1 MNARKIFNLILIVLS
16 FVSCASRDEIVTN
29 ENNSSNNNSN
39 NQPIADQKRPL
50 IMSHRTVWDNSTE
63 NSLNSFINI
72 INIDSPGV
80 EFDIRMSKDK
90 VLFII
95 HDPTINGY
103 EVSKTDSSILR
114 NQKINATEYLPTLE
128 DFLTAYNRYGNQKT
142 IMCFDIKLTNDH
154 VYNKELI
161 KNFIPMLKL
170 YNISNEHIIGI
181 WTFNYYDYLKEYNS
195 TYKTAF
201 ISYLNVDGEKLIEKK
216 IDYYSLDI
224 NAFLGLTPEQI
235 KNMKDRNLKLAV
247 WSVSD
252 VDKMKLYY
260 QMGADVIITR
270 VPEKAISVFK

>member
-39 NQPIADQKRPL
+39 NQPIADQNKPL
-50 IMSHRTVWDNSTE
+50 IIAHRTVWNNSAE
-63 NSLNSFINI
+63 NSLNSFIDI
-72 INIDSPGV
+72 ISQDAPGV

-128 DFLTAYNRYGNQKT
+128 DFLSAYNRYGNQKT
-142 IMCFDIKLTNDH
+142 ILHFDIKNTNDEN
-154 VYNKELI
+154 YNKEMI
-161 KNFIPMLKL
+161 KIFIGLL
-170 YNISNEHIIGI
+170 RYYNIPNNHILGI
-181 WTFNYYDYLKEYNS
+181 WAYQIFDYLKENNS
-195 TYKTAF
+195 QYKTA
-201 ISYLNVDGEKLIEKK
+201 IITYSNGEGNRIIDRK
-216 IDYYSLDI
+216 IDYYSLEQ
-224 NAFLGLTPEQI
+224 NSFLSLTPEQI
-235 KNMKDRNLKLAV
+235 KSMKDRNLKFMV

-270 VPEKAISVFK
+270 VSEKAISVFK